1 LTVLVHRRRWIGWA
15 AAALVVWLAAP
26 AQGQVVAPANDGG
39 APADAAVTE
48 AGRADAVPS
57 SAPAPSPAPAPSELA
72 TPPAPAPSPAPASSE
87 LATPPEL
94 TSAQMSTTTSLI
106 GVPTPAQ
113 VEEPRPITRRLWFWM
128 AITGVIVVG
137 SLVGMALYNP
147 NTTRPE
153 CPSGYVCPP

>member
-1 LTVLVHRRRWIGWA
+1 MWLV
-15 AAALVVWLAAP
+15 AP
-26 AQGQVVAPANDGG
+26 ARGQVAPANDGG
-39 APADAAVTE
+39 APADAAIVE
-48 AGRADAVPS
+48 AGRGDAAA
-57 SAPAPSPAPAPSELA
+57 APAPTPELTESP
-72 TPPAPAPSPAPASSE
+72 PPSE

-94 TSAQMSTTTSLI
+94 TSAQMTTTTSLI

-128 AITGVIVVG
+128 AITGVIVAG
-137 SLVGMALYNP
+137 ALVGMALYNP

>member
-1 LTVLVHRRRWIGWA
+1 MLVHLRRGTWWA
-15 AAALVVWLAAP
+15 ATALVVWLAAP
-26 AQGQVVAPANDGG
+26 APARGQVAPANDGG

-48 AGRADAVPS
+48 AGRADAAT
-57 SAPAPSPAPAPSELA
+57 APAPAAPAPAP
-72 TPPAPAPSPAPASSE
+72 APALTASPGPSE

-94 TSAQMSTTTSLI
+94 TSAQMTTTTSLI

-137 SLVGMALYNP
+137 SLVGLALYNP
-147 NTTRPE
+147 NTTRPD
-153 CPSGYVCPP
+153 CPTGYVCPP

>member
-1 LTVLVHRRRWIGWA
+1 MLVHLRRGTWWA

-26 AQGQVVAPANDGG
+26 ARGQVAPANDGG

-48 AGRADAVPS
+48 AGRADAAT
-57 SAPAPSPAPAPSELA
+57 APVPAPAPALTA
-72 TPPAPAPSPAPASSE
+72 SPGPSE

-94 TSAQMSTTTSLI
+94 TSAEMTTTTSLI

-137 SLVGMALYNP
+137 ALVGLALYNP

>member
-1 LTVLVHRRRWIGWA
+1 M
-15 AAALVVWLAAP
+15 WLAAP
-26 AQGQVVAPANDGG
+26 ARGDVAPVGDGG

-48 AGRADAVPS
+48 AGRADAAT
-57 SAPAPSPAPAPSELA
+57 AP
-72 TPPAPAPSPAPASSE
+72 TPAPAPSPGPSE

-94 TSAQMSTTTSLI
+94 STSAQMTTTTSLI
-106 GVPTPAQ
+106 GVPTPEQ

-137 SLVGMALYNP
+137 ALVGIALYNP
-147 NTTRPE
+147 STTRPE

>member
-1 LTVLVHRRRWIGWA
+1 MLVHLRRATWWA

-26 AQGQVVAPANDGG
+26 ARGQVAPGNDGG
-39 APADAAVTE
+39 APADAAVSE
-48 AGRADAVPS
+48 AGRADAG
-57 SAPAPSPAPAPSELA
+57 AAPAPAPV
-72 TPPAPAPSPAPASSE
+72 PPLTASPGPSE

-94 TSAQMSTTTSLI
+94 TSAEMTTTTSLI

-137 SLVGMALYNP
+137 SLVGLALYNP
-147 NTTRPE
+147 NTTRPD
-153 CPSGYVCPP
+153 CPTGYVCPP

>member
-1 LTVLVHRRRWIGWA
+1 M
-15 AAALVVWLAAP
+15 VVWLAAP
-26 AQGQVVAPANDGG
+26 ARGQVAPANDGG

-48 AGRADAVPS
+48 AGPVD
-57 SAPAPSPAPAPSELA
+57 APAAPAPAPALTA
-72 TPPAPAPSPAPASSE
+72 SPGPSE

-94 TSAQMSTTTSLI
+94 SSQMTTTTSLI
-106 GVPTPAQ
+106 GVPTPEQIEA
-113 VEEPRPITRRLWFWM
+113 PRPITRRLWFWM

-137 SLVGMALYNP
+137 ALVGVALYNP

>member
-1 LTVLVHRRRWIGWA
+1 MVVHLRRWIGWA

-26 AQGQVVAPANDGG
+26 ARGQVAPATDGG

-48 AGRADAVPS
+48 AGRADAAATAAPVPTPALS
-57 SAPAPSPAPAPSELA
+57 PAPSPEP
-72 TPPAPAPSPAPASSE
+72 SSE
-87 LATPPEL
+87 RSALATPPEL
-94 TSAQMSTTTSLI
+94 STSAQMTTTTSLI

-137 SLVGMALYNP
+137 SLVGIALYNP

>member
-1 LTVLVHRRRWIGWA
+1 MHRRRWIGWA

-26 AQGQVVAPANDGG
+26 ARGDVAPASDGG

-48 AGRADAVPS
+48 AGRADAAT
-57 SAPAPSPAPAPSELA
+57 APTPAPAPS
-72 TPPAPAPSPAPASSE
+72 SE
-87 LATPPEL
+87 RSALATPPEL
-94 TSAQMSTTTSLI
+94 STSAQMTTTTSLI

-137 SLVGMALYNP
+137 SLVGVALYNP
-147 NTTRPE
+147 TTTRPE

>member
-1 LTVLVHRRRWIGWA
+1 MHRRRWIGWA

-26 AQGQVVAPANDGG
+26 ARGDVAPASDGG

-48 AGRADAVPS
+48 AGRADAAT
-57 SAPAPSPAPAPSELA
+57 APTPAPAPS
-72 TPPAPAPSPAPASSE
+72 SE
-87 LATPPEL
+87 RSALATPPEL
-94 TSAQMSTTTSLI
+94 STSAQMTTTTSLI

-137 SLVGMALYNP
+137 ALVGVALYNP
-147 NTTRPE
+147 NTTRPD